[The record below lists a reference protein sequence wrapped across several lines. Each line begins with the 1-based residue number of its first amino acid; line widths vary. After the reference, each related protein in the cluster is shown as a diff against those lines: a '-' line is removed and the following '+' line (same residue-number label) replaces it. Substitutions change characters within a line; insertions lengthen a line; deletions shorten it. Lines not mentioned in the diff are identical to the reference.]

1 MEEGEH
7 WDTGV
12 YKTFFII

>member
-7 WDTGV
+7 WDTAA